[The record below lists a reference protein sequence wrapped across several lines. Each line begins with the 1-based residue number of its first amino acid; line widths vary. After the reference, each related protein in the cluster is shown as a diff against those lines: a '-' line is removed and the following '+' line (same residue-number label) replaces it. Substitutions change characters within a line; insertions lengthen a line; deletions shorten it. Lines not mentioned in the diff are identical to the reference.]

1 MSIKGKFQG
10 VINPTTPI
18 GSLIVYVK
26 SDGLEVF
33 EVVPLILWH
42 WAAKYLVMRNDYW
55 YFLEFIWREKKQ
67 WKFKNEKTCN
77 KEQ

>member
-1 MSIKGKFQG
+1 VSIKGKFQG

-33 EVVPLILWH
+33 EVVPLIL
-42 WAAKYLVMRNDYW
+42 
-55 YFLEFIWREKKQ
+55 
-67 WKFKNEKTCN
+67 
-77 KEQ
+77 